1 MPAGGLS
8 AQLTAPRASRPKNL
22 LKPLKRRR
30 FRESE
35 RILLESP
42 RHKTGAAQPARRL
55 MKSIPAT
62 RADLRRLTAAEFARM
77 SKSLQLT
84 LLVIRRAQI
93 ASRKVLAATPDWERY
108 RADEDRRD
116 ERPDVQA
123 RLGDR

>member
-1 MPAGGLS
+1 
-8 AQLTAPRASRPKNL
+8 
-22 LKPLKRRR
+22 
-30 FRESE
+30 
-35 RILLESP
+35 
-42 RHKTGAAQPARRL
+42 